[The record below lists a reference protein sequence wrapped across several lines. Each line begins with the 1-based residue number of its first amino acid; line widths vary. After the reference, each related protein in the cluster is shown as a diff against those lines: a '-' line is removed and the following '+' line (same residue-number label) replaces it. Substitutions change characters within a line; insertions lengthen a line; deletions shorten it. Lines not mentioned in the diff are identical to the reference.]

1 MIASLKRH
9 KRRFSG
15 SRFNQRLSGVAAIGI
30 TVVALAACN
39 TSLMN
44 QQSDGGIEFRED
56 RHAELTAM
64 REYRDC
70 RDEALALDAKARRA
84 GSPARYLASARMLEG
99 CEAALGPQTA
109 RLAVEERMRAY
120 ALSIQNHFKGGDVAA
135 ARENLG
141 KFKAA
146 FVGKDLYY
154 ADGSSFTDSMTLVLG
169 EADDSA
175 LGEFSV
181 VNVSPELKAELRRV
195 RYWQTN

>member
-9 KRRFSG
+9 KRR
-15 SRFNQRLSGVAAIGI
+15 LSGMAAIGV
-30 TVVALAACN
+30 TALVLAACN
-39 TSLMN
+39 TSYSN
-44 QQSDGGIEFRED
+44 QADGGIEFRED
-56 RHAELTAM
+56 RHAEITAM

-70 RDEALALDAKARRA
+70 RDEALELDAKARQA
-84 GSPARYLASARMLEG
+84 GSPARYLASARMIEG
-99 CEAALGPQTA
+99 CEAALGPEIA

-120 ALSIQNHFKGGDVAA
+120 ALSIQNFFKGGNVAS
-135 ARENLG
+135 ARANLG

-146 FVGKDLYY
+146 FNGKDLYY
-154 ADGSSFTDSMTLVLG
+154 ADGASFSDSMTLVLG

-195 RYWQTN
+195 RYWQRN